1 MRNPASWHAYRTR
14 VRTVLSIRIEQ
25 PIAKIFHSLGFSPNA
40 LTILG
45 LGISLIASYL
55 IYDGYF
61 MLGGI
66 TVLVASFMDLID
78 GSLARLQ
85 NKTNETGALLDS
97 ICDRI
102 SELSILFG
110 LFLFYLGVGAF
121 TETALIFL
129 ALGGSFMVSYI
140 RARGEG
146 LGVDC
151 NVGVMTRPERVLL
164 IAMGLLIDQVLMA
177 MLAIVLL
184 TCVTSIQRFW
194 YVYQALKG
202 K

>member
-1 MRNPASWHAYRTR
+1 
-14 VRTVLSIRIEQ
+14 
-25 PIAKIFHSLGFSPNA
+25 
-40 LTILG
+40 
-45 LGISLIASYL
+45 
-55 IYDGYF
+55 
-61 MLGGI
+61 
-66 TVLVASFMDLID
+66 
-78 GSLARLQ
+78 
-85 NKTNETGALLDS
+85 
-97 ICDRI
+97 
-102 SELSILFG
+102 
-110 LFLFYLGVGAF
+110 
-121 TETALIFL
+121 
-129 ALGGSFMVSYI
+129 MVSYI